1 MPNDSSI
8 RIENANYDK
17 VMFYIDKILSE
28 TSRYCPCHRCRLDA
42 AAIALNTLPPH
53 YYVSAP
59 NNDPRNLG
67 SPWILIEVAVR
78 EAMDSVRL
86 SPRHA
91 PLETLGAEDSIAF
104 DDTGTGL

>member
-1 MPNDSSI
+1 MTNDTPNKV
-8 RIENANYDK
+8 ENANHEK
-17 VMFYIDKILSE
+17 VMFYIDKTLSE

-42 AAIALNTLPPH
+42 AAMALNTLPPH

-59 NNDPRNLG
+59 NNNPRELG

-78 EAMDSVRL
+78 EAMDSVRI

-91 PLETLGAEDSIAF
+91 PFNLVNTDEKTILDE
-104 DDTGTGL
+104 TGTG

>member
-1 MPNDSSI
+1 MANDTPG
-8 RIENANYDK
+8 RVENANHDK
-17 VMFYIDKILSE
+17 VMFYIDKTLSE

-42 AAIALNTLPPH
+42 AAMALNTLPPH

-59 NNDPRNLG
+59 NNNPRDLG

-91 PLETLGAEDSIAF
+91 PLSLLNPDEKIMLDE
-104 DDTGTGL
+104 TGTG

>member
-1 MPNDSSI
+1 MASDATG
-8 RIENANYDK
+8 RVENANHDK
-17 VMFYIDKILSE
+17 VMFYIDKTLSE

-42 AAIALNTLPPH
+42 AAMALNTLPPH

-59 NNDPRNLG
+59 NNNPREMG

-78 EAMDSVRL
+78 EAMDSVRI

-91 PLETLGAEDSIAF
+91 PLDLVNTDEKITLDETS
-104 DDTGTGL
+104 TG

>member
-1 MPNDSSI
+1 MASDTPG
-8 RIENANYDK
+8 RLENANHDK
-17 VMFYIDKILSE
+17 VMFYIDKTLSE

-42 AAIALNTLPPH
+42 AALALNTLPPH

-59 NNDPRNLG
+59 NTNPRELG

-78 EAMDSVRL
+78 EAMDAVSL

-91 PLETLGAEDSIAF
+91 PLSLLNPDENIMLDE
-104 DDTGTGL
+104 TGTG